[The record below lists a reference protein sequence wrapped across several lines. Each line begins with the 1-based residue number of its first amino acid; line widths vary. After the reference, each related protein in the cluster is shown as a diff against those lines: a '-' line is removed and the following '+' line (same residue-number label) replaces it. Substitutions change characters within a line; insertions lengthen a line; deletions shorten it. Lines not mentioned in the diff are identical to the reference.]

1 MALSKHGYSGGP
13 SVLYVPPPKESD
25 GDQDW
30 SWSCGKRKEEKD
42 MSESIEEREITQQR
56 ANEGAI
62 QVITFLILSSK
73 CSFPLFV
80 HKAMP
85 LTLLNDFLA
94 VTIVLPFRDFLAII
108 VGLPTSWCLGYGS
121 QPLIK

>member
-1 MALSKHGYSGGP
+1 MEIKKKHSLDFVALSKHGYSGGP

-42 MSESIEEREITQQR
+42 VSESIEEREITQQR

-62 QVITFLILSSK
+62 QVFPFVFLSSK
-73 CSFPLFV
+73 SCFVCLFIGISNCDT
-80 HKAMP
+80 M
-85 LTLLNDFLA
+85 F
-94 VTIVLPFRDFLAII
+94 
-108 VGLPTSWCLGYGS
+108 
-121 QPLIK
+121 